1 MSHTEEDESSSGGS
15 SGEEEDDENLV
26 ESLVAGRERR
36 STAGRWLGNLVA
48 KAAADDAEQEDV
60 ERTLDDIFDEGIP
73 EEDVDFEE
81 DAAADD
87 QDMAMSESDSEDD
100 AGPGQG
106 DDEMEGER
114 QLRKAERAEKLAKKR
129 KARDT
134 MVAPLNHP
142 KKIKTAPLVST
153 PESQST
159 AKPKILKKSERQ
171 SWLPSDLD
179 APRRA
184 STRTQTVRNKVT
196 VHARMKESEKRRQR
210 TINSME
216 AAARRKVRNEQ
227 PPKTQEQRLAEA
239 ALVERKN
246 SRSLNRWQL
255 AEDQRQAEQK
265 AKLEALRS
273 KKLEG
278 PVISWYSG
286 PGYWV
291 NGLLKGPGKDFRIEE
306 VHEPADV
313 KGAPIDTQSNKPD
326 GLARSPQIHSHAPLG
341 DSVVQ
346 DSGTQAQGREN
357 LAQTE
362 SRESLHLHSSDQSQ
376 APASLQTSDNLLHG
390 IYGYANLPYQDQP
403 PEPSVVQSAP
413 FQAFPPTQ
421 SPSRPSPPSPP
432 TTLRPAPTIVDIA
445 LRSLVIMSDFPDFER
460 ATRAVDRHEAV
471 RGILLHTSKTKTTK
485 PKPIMC
491 AVTDQPARYL
501 DPKTRLPYSSLYAYR
516 FIRKILEGRC
526 VWSSLLGCFVGPEY
540 ELPHGKP
547 AAGVPDRFAERRGR
561 GEKQVKVEEGSGG

>member
-1 MSHTEEDESSSGGS
+1 MSRNEEDDSSSGES
-15 SGEEEDDENLV
+15 SEEEEDDDNLV

-87 QDMAMSESDSEDD
+87 RDMAMSESDSGED

-106 DDEMEGER
+106 EDEMEGER
-114 QLRKAERAEKLAKKR
+114 QLLKAERAEKLAKKR
-129 KARDT
+129 KARDA
-134 MVAPLNHP
+134 MVAPLIHP
-142 KKIKTAPLVST
+142 KKIKTAPLVSA
-153 PESQST
+153 PESQPT
-159 AKPKILKKSERQ
+159 ARPRIPKKSERQ
-171 SWLPSDLD
+171 SWLPTDLD
-179 APRRA
+179 APIRA

-196 VHARMKESEKRRQR
+196 VHARMRESEKRRQR

-216 AAARRKVRNEQ
+216 AAARRKFRNEQ

-291 NGLLKGPGKDFRIEE
+291 NGLLKGTGKDFKIEE

-313 KGAPIDTQSNKPD
+313 KVTPMGTQSNESD
-326 GLARSPQIHSHAPLG
+326 GSVRPPQTQSHAPLG
-341 DSVVQ
+341 DSVTQ
-346 DSGTQAQGREN
+346 DSGTQSQGKEN
-357 LAQTE
+357 QGQTE
-362 SRESLHLHSSDQSQ
+362 SRQTSHLHDSDQPQ
-376 APASLQTSDNLLHG
+376 APTSLQTSNNLLHG
-390 IYGYANLPYQDQP
+390 IYDYANLPYQDQP
-403 PEPSVVQSAP
+403 PEPSLTQPAP
-413 FQAFPPTQ
+413 PQA
-421 SPSRPSPPSPP
+421 SPPIQLPLRTSPAPP
-432 TTLRPAPTIVDIA
+432 TTLQPAPTIVDIA
-445 LRSLVIMSDFPDFER
+445 LRSLIIMSNFPDFER
-460 ATRAVDRHEAV
+460 TTRAVDRHEAV

-491 AVTDQPARYL
+491 AITDHPARYL
-501 DPKTRLPYSSLYAYR
+501 DPKTRLPYSSLYSYR
-516 FIRKILEGRC
+516 FLRKILEGRC

-547 AAGVPDRFAERRGR
+547 AAGVPERFGQRRRR
-561 GEKQVKVEEGSGG
+561 GEKRVKVEEGSGG